1 VELLEGATAEGRRA
15 LMEHAVEKKL
25 SAGQILWSAGDRA
38 EGVALVVEGRVRVV
52 RGSGGRQVVI
62 HSDEAGSTLGEV
74 PFFTGGLYP
83 ATVIAAEPT
92 RLLIF
97 GEAAVRKAMSVD
109 PGIAFFFLER
119 LSQRVR
125 GLVDKVDQL
134 SGNSVQMRLA
144 RYILDRH
151 SSSSSAKRRPAPA
164 RDAAFSLGMTQND
177 LAEELGT
184 VREVVVRSL
193 RSLRDAGAIVSA
205 GDGKY
210 RVVNRELLERLAG

>member
-1 VELLEGATAEGRRA
+1 
-15 LMEHAVEKKL
+15 MEHAVERKL
-25 SAGQILWSAGDRA
+25 STGQTLWSAGDRA
-38 EGVALVVEGRVRVV
+38 EGVALVIEGRVRVV

-62 HSDEAGSTLGEV
+62 HWDEAGATLGEV

-83 ATVIAAEPT
+83 ATAIAAEPT
-92 RLLIF
+92 RVVMF
-97 GEAAVRKAMSVD
+97 SEAAVKRAMSVD
-109 PGIAFFFLER
+109 AGIAFFFLER
-119 LSQRVR
+119 LSQRLR

-151 SSSSSAKRRPAPA
+151 LAPSRAKRREPTKAN
-164 RDAAFSLGMTQND
+164 AAFSLGMTQND

-193 RSLRDAGAIVSA
+193 RALRDAGAIASA

-210 RVVNRELLERLAG
+210 RVANLPLLESLAGPGV